1 MLARGIRSYH
11 RPTRIEEA
19 QDLAAQGA
27 SLLGG
32 GTRVLAS
39 EAVVP
44 NVVDLIGLGLSG
56 VRVEDEDL
64 LIGAVTPVLDVAGAP
79 AAHALSAGLL
89 PLASRLALPS
99 RILRGMATVGG
110 EAIAADP
117 DSELVAALLVL
128 NAVFLVAHPDEPR
141 ESPALRFLSGAD
153 KDLRGGGVLRAVLIP
168 GAPDGAALERV
179 AALPSLPPIVAVAA
193 TTTMSGDKLA
203 RVRLA
208 VTGLAGPPARVID
221 AEAKLE
227 RTAGEPDVLEAAA
240 EIVASHAAFRDDAV
254 ASASVRRR
262 MARALTLRALRAA
275 LERGKQRV
283 PIAPPR
289 VRANPTLRLPAP
301 MPNFTSGRL
310 ELAVNGRPL
319 RAEAEARTTLAE
331 LLRGAGLWSVK
342 AGCGGGQLRRLRGAA
357 RRPPGRVLPHAR
369 GPRPGP
375 QRRHRR
381 GARDGR
387 AAASAAGRV
396 RRGFRLAL
404 RLLRSEPRARRAR
417 AARRGPAAERGRR
430 ARRARRPLPLHRL
443 RRPRR
448 RRDGPGRDGAAV
460 SMRRATGQSA
470 FAGDHALPGMLHLAL
485 RRSPSAHAR
494 VVRADDGRR
503 ARDAGGRRGADVRG
517 RAAGAFRRRPF
528 RR

>member
-39 EAVVP
+39 EGVVP

-64 LIGAVTPVLDVAGAP
+64 LIGAVTPVLDLANAP

-128 NAVFLVAHPDEPR
+128 NAVFLVAHPEEPR

-168 GAPDGAALERV
+168 GAPDGASIERV
-179 AALPSLPPIVAVAA
+179 APLPSLPPIVAVAA

-227 RTAGEPDVLEAAA
+227 RTAGERDVLEAAA
-240 EIVASHAAFRDDAV
+240 DIVASHAAFRDDAA

-262 MARALTLRALRAA
+262 MARALTLRALASA
-275 LERGKQRV
+275 IERGKQHL

-310 ELAVNGRPL
+310 ELSVNGRPL

-342 AGCGGGQLRRLRGAA
+342 AGCGGGRCGACAVLLDGRLVASCLTLAVRAQGRSVVTVEGLGTAERPHPLQAAFAEASASPCGFCAPGHVLAA
-357 RRPPGRVLPHAR
+357 RVLLDAV
-369 GPRPGP
+369 P
-375 QRRHRR
+375 QPSEAEVRDALAGLCRCTGYA
-381 GARDGR
+381 GA
-387 AAASAAGRV
+387 V
-396 RRGFRLAL
+396 
-404 RLLRSEPRARRAR
+404 
-417 AARRGPAAERGRR
+417 
-430 ARRARRPLPLHRL
+430 
-443 RRPRR
+443 
-448 RRDGPGRDGAAV
+448 AAV
-460 SMRRATGQSA
+460 MSQ
-470 FAGDHALPGMLHLAL
+470 
-485 RRSPSAHAR
+485 
-494 VVRADDGRR
+494 
-503 ARDAGGRRGADVRG
+503 
-517 RAAGAFRRRPF
+517 AAPERP
-528 RR
+528 

>member
-1 MLARGIRSYH
+1 VLARGIRSYH

-56 VRVEDEDL
+56 VSVEDEDL

-153 KDLRGGGVLRAVLIP
+153 KDLQGGGVLRAVLIP
-168 GAPDGAALERV
+168 GAPDGASLERV

-203 RVRLA
+203 RVRIA
-208 VTGLAGPPARVID
+208 VTGLVGPPARVID

-262 MARALTLRALRAA
+262 MARALTLRALKAA

-342 AGCGGGQLRRLRGAA
+342 AGCGSGRCGACAVLLDGRLVASCLTLAVRAQGRSVVTVEGLGTAERPHPLQAAFAEASASPCGFCAPSHVLAA
-357 RRPPGRVLPHAR
+357 RVLLDAV
-369 GPRPGP
+369 P
-375 QRRHRR
+375 QP
-381 GARDGR
+381 
-387 AAASAAGRV
+387 
-396 RRGFRLAL
+396 
-404 RLLRSEPRARRAR
+404 SE
-417 AARRGPAAERGRR
+417 
-430 ARRARRPLPLHRL
+430 
-443 RRPRR
+443 
-448 RRDGPGRDGAAV
+448 
-460 SMRRATGQSA
+460 
-470 FAGDHALPGMLHLAL
+470 
-485 RRSPSAHAR
+485 
-494 VVRADDGRR
+494 
-503 ARDAGGRRGADVRG
+503 ADVRDALAG
-517 RAAGAFRRRPF
+517 LCRCTGYAASVAAVMAQVAPERP
-528 RR
+528 